1 MSGSLNSS
9 SFRRC
14 LTAALVAA
22 LVLLAQAQMAR
33 AETVNV
39 PVPQSAVIGALNTA
53 FASMDVRLDAYG
65 KKHTSGRYLHWLDEQ
80 SRVTIPG
87 VGSKKFDLGFID
99 KKTTAT
105 RRLRA
110 YVNDIDAKAVAA
122 SMNGGNVRLSALFES
137 GGYEVKIKCLRYRL
151 LKKDWKDECVIPSL
165 AGKGLDVDN
174 ALLEAELKPIAH
186 EGSISLD
193 VKSTDLSANV
203 QAHGLCGALDG
214 LCDRITNYKKTI
226 RNEVEDRV
234 FKLLDRNDL
243 RDMVATRV
251 RQALE
256 AAGIL
261 KPDWKITAVTTNGTN
276 FNVTI
281 QRPDQIGP
289 ESVKITGFAA
299 KTASVSYSCPVNV
312 GFDATIW
319 SKYDLKGRAWLEN
332 ENGTKT
338 AAQNW
343 TMNDGQ
349 TVTSTIARKFNGSA
363 GSTHPGRWSRLVVE
377 WKDQQGKVYT
387 AKSSKAYFSVTCSLA
402 GGNFS
407 PN

>member
-1 MSGSLNSS
+1 MGYLSSHSL
-9 SFRRC
+9 RKC

-22 LVLLAQAQMAR
+22 LALLAQAQIVR

-65 KKHTSGRYLHWLDEQ
+65 KKHTSGRYLSWLEEQ
-80 SRVTIPG
+80 SRVKVAG
-87 VGSKKFDLGFID
+87 VGSKGFDLGEMD
-99 KKTTAT
+99 KKTTKT

-110 YVNDIDAKAVAA
+110 YVNDVDVKAIAA
-122 SMNGGNVRLSALFES
+122 SMDGGNVRLSALFES

-165 AGKGLDVDN
+165 AGKGLDIDN
-174 ALLEAELKPIAH
+174 ALLEAEFRPIAH
-186 EGSISLD
+186 KGSMSLD
-193 VKSTDLSANV
+193 VRSTDVSADV

-214 LCDRITNYKKTI
+214 LCDRITNYKSKL
-226 RNEVEDRV
+226 RNTLEDTV
-234 FKLLDRNDL
+234 FNLLDRDDL
-243 RDMVATRV
+243 RDLVASRV

-261 KPDWKITAVTTNGTN
+261 KPDWKITAVTTSGSN

-281 QRPDQIGP
+281 QRPDQIGAD
-289 ESVKITGFAA
+289 SVKILGFAA
-299 KTASVSYSCPVNV
+299 KTASVSHSCPVNA

-332 ENGTKT
+332 ENGTKSP
-338 AAQNW
+338 AQSW
-343 TMNDGQ
+343 TMGNGQ
-349 TVTSTIARKFNGSA
+349 TATSTIARTFNGSA
-363 GSTHPGRWSRLVVE
+363 GTTYPGRWSRLVVE
-377 WKDQQGKVYT
+377 WKDQQGKAYT
-387 AKSSKAYFSVTCSLA
+387 AKSGKAYFSVTCSIA
-402 GGNFS
+402 GGDFL
-407 PN
+407 PG